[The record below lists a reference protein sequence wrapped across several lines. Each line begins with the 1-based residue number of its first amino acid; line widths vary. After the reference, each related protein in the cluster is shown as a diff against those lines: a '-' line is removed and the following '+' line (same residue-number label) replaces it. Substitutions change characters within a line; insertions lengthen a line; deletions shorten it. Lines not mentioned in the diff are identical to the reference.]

1 MDRGDQLHSKFKDR
15 KPRSVKFRYATLSI
29 WKGRCNSNSVALTVT
44 CKGKLC
50 KFLLDNNSSVSFSC
64 CPFCP
69 IFSRNFLLLSTQLL
83 WLIFLTLKELLMV
96 TSLLFLAFLISWQK
110 ATVFPLL
117 LYSTILYL
125 LLVVKASLCQPGC
138 LPDSLV
144 VGNLGF
150 SFFLL
155 LL

>member
-1 MDRGDQLHSKFKDR
+1 
-15 KPRSVKFRYATLSI
+15 
-29 WKGRCNSNSVALTVT
+29 
-44 CKGKLC
+44 
-50 KFLLDNNSSVSFSC
+50 
-64 CPFCP
+64 
-69 IFSRNFLLLSTQLL
+69 
-83 WLIFLTLKELLMV
+83 MV

-110 ATVFPLL
+110 ATVFPL

-150 SFFLL
+150 SFFSAPLVIP
-155 LL
+155 

>member
-15 KPRSVKFRYATLSI
+15 KPPSVKFRYATLSI

-50 KFLLDNNSSVSFSC
+50 KFLLDNKTSVSFSC

-69 IFSRNFLLLSTQLL
+69 IFFRNFLLLSTQLL

-117 LYSTILYL
+117 YSTILYL